1 MDKDE
6 KSLID
11 IVTPYRNQA
20 LCIKTNIQVL
30 KEIWS
35 LQPYFKE
42 KKTGAFYGV
51 VQEDCIFR
59 IVMETYKL
67 LIDSR
72 GGSVTIYNMANEC
85 YKKMIESQKFD
96 NYREELLQTKKKFT
110 ADLDKYMHVKE
121 TVKKLRNNVFAHNG
135 CEYYWFADAYIECW
149 SMTDEI
155 YDGILDISNI
165 CIEYC
170 NYILGYYNIRRVY
183 EYSNCDDVRRLF
195 GLKTM
200 HDKIRH
206 NKHYFENL

>member
-42 KKTGAFYGV
+42 KKTGAFYRV

-85 YKKMIESQKFD
+85 YKKMIESKKFD

-121 TVKKLRNNVFAHNG
+121 TVKKLRNNVFAHNE
-135 CEYYWFADAYIECW
+135 CEYYWFSDAYIECW

-183 EYSNCDDVRRLF
+183 EYSNHDDVRRLF

-200 HDKIRH
+200 LDKE
-206 NKHYFENL
+206 KT